1 MSTCMRSDIRSTGV
15 TRYRINLLD
24 AIRAFEG
31 CAPLRAAFGDA
42 FVASYAKLKYQQW
55 DSYMRH
61 LSAWERDNTLDC

>member
-1 MSTCMRSDIRSTGV
+1 MYEVGHTIDGV
-15 TRYRINLLD
+15 RRLPMNLLD

-31 CAPLRAAFGDA
+31 CAPLRAAFGDS